1 MTRRPAADDAGWVR
15 LDRELYAG
23 PLVRARVHDLD
34 LRRRQEAAPPG
45 LRLTATVGC
54 WALIDTGATHSGI
67 DPDAIVTPLELRLH
81 DVRSLVLAGRGRV
94 ETPVHEVAVDFPDF
108 PVPRRI
114 VRVSAMR
121 LPGPFSLLVGM
132 DLLAGTRLE
141 LDLRGE
147 ACWLRWRPTP

>member
-1 MTRRPAADDAGWVR
+1 MTRRPAADDAGWIR

-45 LRLTATVGC
+45 MRLTATVGC
-54 WALIDTGATHSGI
+54 WALIDTGATHSGV
-67 DPDAIVTPLELRLH
+67 DPDAIVAPLDLRPH
-81 DVRSLVLAGRGRV
+81 DTRRMVLAERGRV
-94 ETPVHEVAVDFPDF
+94 ETAVHEVAIDFPDF

-121 LPGPFSLLVGM
+121 LPGPFSVLVGM

-141 LDLRGE
+141 LDLRGAE
-147 ACWLRWRPTP
+147 CWLRWRPVP